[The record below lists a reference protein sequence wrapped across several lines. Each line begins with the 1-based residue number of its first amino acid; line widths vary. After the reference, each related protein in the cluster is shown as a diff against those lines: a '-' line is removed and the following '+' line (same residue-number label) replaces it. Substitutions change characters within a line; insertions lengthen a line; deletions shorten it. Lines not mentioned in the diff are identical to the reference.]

1 MTIADATK
9 KKILA
14 AIAANRSNYPS
25 DAKHATA
32 LGLEERSDRKGIE

>member
-14 AIAANRSNYPS
+14 AIAATGQTIQVTQSTQPPL
-25 DAKHATA
+25 DFQHPF
-32 LGLEERSDRKGIE
+32 IVC